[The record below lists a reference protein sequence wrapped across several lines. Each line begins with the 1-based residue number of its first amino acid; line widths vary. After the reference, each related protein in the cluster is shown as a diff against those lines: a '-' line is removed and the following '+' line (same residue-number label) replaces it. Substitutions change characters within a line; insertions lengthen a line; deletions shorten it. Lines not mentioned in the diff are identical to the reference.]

1 MRQLSD
7 SYRAPDY
14 ILTDAFERQEDES
27 WRLVSS
33 SGTVYQVPKY
43 CPGISYGMNELSS
56 FLIISIKLSYQSL
69 ISFRVASSP
78 PNWLTTFRFTSSIS
92 ICIALNISST
102 CHIYRIYS
110 ATLLFLFSRAIN
122 ILIYDLRFMIYD

>member
-1 MRQLSD
+1 MFF
-7 SYRAPDY
+7 
-14 ILTDAFERQEDES
+14 T
-27 WRLVSS
+27 
-33 SGTVYQVPKY
+33 TCT
-43 CPGISYGMNELSS
+43 CPLFVTSS

-122 ILIYDLRFMIYD
+122 ILTNLQF